1 MKENYTVY
9 KHIFPNNKI
18 YIGITKQKLERRW
31 SKGKGYKLCPLM
43 NKAIEKY
50 GWNNIK
56 HEILFTGLSKEQA
69 EQKEIQLIK
78 EYKCNNR
85 KYGYNIENGGNCCG
99 THSEE
104 TKKKIGAK
112 SKGNKRCLGR
122 KISKKHIEKLYEG
135 RIKKYKET
143 GKYGYQGYKH
153 TQEYKENL
161 SKKIMGIKRSE
172 ETKKKL
178 SEIAKQRIG
187 NKNPMYGKKQTK
199 KTREKIGNANRGR
212 KLSEERIEYMRKNA
226 IGKKKVN
233 QYDLDGNFIKQWS
246 SIKEAG
252 RALNIF
258 PQNIGKVC
266 REQQKYAKGYLWRY
280 ADDNTN

>member
-1 MKENYTVY
+1 MKDNYTVY

-18 YIGITKQKLERRW
+18 YIGITKRKPEIRW
-31 SKGKGYKLCPLM
+31 NKGKGYKLCPLM

-50 GWNNIK
+50 GWNNVK
-56 HEILFTGLSKEQA
+56 HEILFTNLSKEQA

-104 TKKKIGAK
+104 TKRKIGSK
-112 SKGNKRCLGR
+112 SKGNKYCLGR
-122 KISKKHIEKLYEG
+122 HISKEHICKLHEG
-135 RIKKYKET
+135 RMKKYKET
-143 GKYGYQGYKH
+143 GTYGYKGYMH
-153 TQEYKENL
+153 TEEYRNKM
-161 SKKIMGIKRSE
+161 SKALTGKKRSE
-172 ETKKKL
+172 ETKKKI
-178 SEIAKQRIG
+178 SGSKKG
-187 NKNPMYGKKQTK
+187 NKNCIGRFMSKE
-199 KTREKIGNANRGR
+199 TREKIGNANRGR

-226 IGKKKVN
+226 IGKKKIN

-266 REQQKYAKGYLWRY
+266 RGQQKYAKGYLWRY
-280 ADDNTN
+280 ANDN

>member
-172 ETKKKL
+172 ETKKKI
-178 SEIAKQRIG
+178 SESKKG
-187 NKNPMYGKKQTK
+187 NKYCIGRFMSEE
-199 KTREKIGNANRGR
+199 TRTKIGNANRGR
-212 KLSEERIEYMRKNA
+212 KLTQKQKEHLSTISKN
-226 IGKKKVN
+226 KKKVN
-233 QYDLDGNFIKQWS
+233 QYDLNGNFIKQYECLKQAE
-246 SIKEAG
+246 KETG
-252 RALNIF
+252 ILS
-258 PQNIGKVC
+258 QNIGEVC
-266 REQQKYAKGYLWRY
+266 RGQQKYAKGYLWRY
-280 ADDNTN
+280 ADDFTN